1 VPMKTA
7 ICAVSA
13 FVLREFSVQW
23 HSRGE
28 CLQFQIPLAIQLELR
43 CGGIPADDLN
53 ELDDS
58 PIWPIATNQQRA
70 IFTELA
76 L

>member
-28 CLQFQIPLAIQLELR
+28 CLQFQIPLAIQLGRRTCRHGKER
-43 CGGIPADDLN
+43 SQGYKQHEQFCHSRTPFD
-53 ELDDS
+53 EY
-58 PIWPIATNQQRA
+58 
-70 IFTELA
+70 
-76 L
+76 